1 MERSLQSNQGSF
13 TEIREANRLS
23 NGPRTGSG
31 WVESVGLEDQ
41 HIPDHR
47 FYGREW
53 RDFGLFFNPRGLT
66 RNKIASAV
74 LTLLYYLHDKLFLI
88 GKLFYFEFRALFKSI
103 SRNAPNSKFNI
114 KCNFEKTTRFRNADQ
129 ILVFV
134 SPSWKCDKAIWKRF
148 FAFFNS
154 SLAPLGS
161 RHRKM
166 SIIFNREL

>member
-1 MERSLQSNQGSF
+1 M
-13 TEIREANRLS
+13 
-23 NGPRTGSG
+23 
-31 WVESVGLEDQ
+31 ESVGLEDQ

-114 KCNFEKTTRFRNADQ
+114 KCNFEKTTRFRDADQ
-129 ILVFV
+129 ILLFA
-134 SPSWKCDKAIWKRF
+134 SLSWKYETNLEAVFCVFQWV
-148 FAFFNS
+148 
-154 SLAPLGS
+154 P
-161 RHRKM
+161 
-166 SIIFNREL
+166 